1 MVDYKYEALFNED
14 SIKKEITITWDGG
27 SIGNTDLHSESI
39 TLTETLCSDN
49 ELRFGACE
57 ASELKFRV
65 SNIFQ
70 NLKGKKISYSS
81 AFASHADA
89 PFKYGDYIVT
99 SDVKSADRSYR
110 DITAYDK
117 MYEIIKAN
125 VSDWYNS
132 LTFPLSLLNF
142 RNSFCQYVGVE
153 QEEISLAN
161 DTMMVEETIK
171 PSELSG
177 KVVIEAICE
186 INGCFGHIGKDGKLH
201 YVHLKAIQKG
211 LYPSKTL
218 YPQESLFPQKAS
230 EISKLSKSVY
240 ISCRYEE
247 YISNMISKLQIR
259 QSANDIGAISGIGDN
274 CYVVE
279 DNFLVYGKSTEDLQ
293 TISDNLFEVIKGIWY
308 RPAQIEAK
316 CNPCMEVG
324 DAISATTLY
333 DVVYTYILQRVM
345 TGIYNFRDSITA
357 DGKEYRTKQVNGTEK
372 DIIQLRGKTNELE
385 RNVEETR
392 SEIKD
397 VESGLDT
404 KITQTAG
411 KIELEANRATEA
423 EGTLSSRITQN
434 AESITSEVARATS
447 AESGL
452 ISRITQTADSITA
465 EVTRAQGVETDLAA
479 AISVQADQITAKV
492 SKGDVSSQLSIESG
506 QVTISG
512 DRFVLSATN
521 CSISKDGK
529 ITAKDV
535 DLSGKIT
542 ATSGSIGGFFIG
554 AKSIATGQ
562 SSSLMNPYGV
572 YVGTDGISCG
582 NTSYVFKVERTGEM
596 ILNSS
601 LGSITLGEITTG
613 RMHLDHDGISFGTSN
628 YTTKVSD
635 EKIQI
640 HNVYLTKDT
649 IHCGGA
655 DYYTNINRN
664 EIIIEA
670 DSVTNRATIT
680 NAGIALAS
688 AQNFS
693 IHNANCGIT
702 INGGTIAINADTKIS
717 IGGRYTSGAASQVLA
732 FFGATGSSKITVATA
747 TASTATT
754 QLNALINALKSY
766 GLIG

>member
-1 MVDYKYEALFNED
+1 MVDYEYEALFNED
-14 SIKKEITITWDGG
+14 SIKKEISITWNGG

-117 MYEIIKAN
+117 MYEIIKEN
-125 VSDWYNS
+125 VSDWYNK

-161 DTMMVEETIK
+161 DAMMVEETIK

-186 INGCFGHIGKDGKLH
+186 INGCFGHIGRDGKLH

-279 DNFLVYGKSTEDLQ
+279 DNFLVYGKSAEDLQ

-345 TGIYNFRDSITA
+345 TGIYSFRDSITA
-357 DGKEYRTKQVNGTEK
+357 DGEEYRTGQVNGTAK

-385 RNVEETR
+385 RTVEETR

-423 EGTLSSRITQN
+423 EGTLSSRITQ
-434 AESITSEVARATS
+434 
-447 AESGL
+447 
-452 ISRITQTADSITA
+452 TAASITA

-542 ATSGSIGGFFIG
+542 ATSGSIGGFSIG

-601 LGSITLGEITTG
+601 LGSITLGKITTG

-640 HNVYLTKDT
+640 HDVYLTKDT

-688 AQNFS
+688 SQNFL

-702 INGGTIAINADTKIS
+702 IDGGTIAINANTKIS

>member
-1 MVDYKYEALFNED
+1 MVDYEYEALFNED
-14 SIKKEITITWDGG
+14 SIKKEISITWNGG

-117 MYEIIKAN
+117 MYEIIKEN
-125 VSDWYNS
+125 VSDWYNK

-161 DTMMVEETIK
+161 DAMMVEETIK

-186 INGCFGHIGKDGKLH
+186 INGCFGHIGRDGKLH

-259 QSANDIGAISGIGDN
+259 QSANDIGAISGTGDN

-279 DNFLVYGKSTEDLQ
+279 DNFLVYGKSAEDLQ

-345 TGIYNFRDSITA
+345 TGIYSFRDSITA
-357 DGKEYRTKQVNGTEK
+357 DGEEYRTGQVNGTAK

-385 RNVEETR
+385 RTVEETR

-423 EGTLSSRITQN
+423 EGTLSSRITQ
-434 AESITSEVARATS
+434 
-447 AESGL
+447 
-452 ISRITQTADSITA
+452 TAASITA

-542 ATSGSIGGFFIG
+542 ATSGSIGGFSIG

-601 LGSITLGEITTG
+601 LGSITLGKITTG

-640 HNVYLTKDT
+640 HDVYLTKDT

-688 AQNFS
+688 SQNFL

-702 INGGTIAINADTKIS
+702 IDGGTIAINANTKIS

>member
-1 MVDYKYEALFNED
+1 MVDYEYEALFNED
-14 SIKKEITITWDGG
+14 SIKKEISITWDGG

-39 TLTETLCSDN
+39 TLTEALCSDN

-81 AFASHADA
+81 AFTSHADA

-125 VSDWYNS
+125 VSDWYNG

-142 RNSFCQYVGVE
+142 RNSFCQYVGVD
-153 QEEISLAN
+153 QEEITLIN
-161 DTMMVEETIK
+161 DDMMVEETIK

-186 INGCFGHIGKDGKLH
+186 INGCFGHIGRDGKLH

-218 YPQESLFPQKAS
+218 YPQKSLFPQKAS

-240 ISCRYEE
+240 ISCHYEK

-259 QSANDIGAISGIGDN
+259 QSENDIGAISGTGDN

-279 DNFLVYGKSTEDLQ
+279 DNFLVYGKSAEDLQ

-345 TGIYNFRDSITA
+345 TGIYSFRDSITA
-357 DGKEYRTKQVNGTEK
+357 DGEEYRTSQVNGTAK

-385 RNVEETR
+385 RTVEETR

-411 KIELEANRATEA
+411 KIELEVT
-423 EGTLSSRITQN
+423 
-434 AESITSEVARATS
+434 RATS
-447 AESGL
+447 AESSL
-452 ISRITQTADSITA
+452 SSRITQTADSITA

-542 ATSGSIGGFFIG
+542 ATSGSIGGFSIG

-649 IHCGGA
+649 IHCGGS

-702 INGGTIAINADTKIS
+702 IDGGTIAINANTKIS
-717 IGGRYTSGAASQVLA
+717 IGGRYTSGATSQVLA
-732 FFGATGSSKITVATA
+732 FFGATGSSKIAVATA

>member
-110 DITAYDK
+110 DVTAYDK

-125 VSDWYNS
+125 VSDWYNK

-153 QEEISLAN
+153 QEEISLIN
-161 DTMMVEETIK
+161 DDMMVEETIK

-186 INGCFGHIGKDGKLH
+186 INGCFGHIGRDGKLH
-201 YVHLKAIQKG
+201 YVQLKAIQNG

-259 QSANDIGAISGIGDN
+259 QSANDIGAISGTGDN

-279 DNFLVYGKSTEDLQ
+279 DNFLVYGKSAEDLQ

-345 TGIYNFRDSITA
+345 TGIYSFRDSITA
-357 DGKEYRTKQVNGTEK
+357 DGEEYRTSQVNGTAK

-385 RNVEETR
+385 RTVEETR

-423 EGTLSSRITQN
+423 EGTLSSRITQ
-434 AESITSEVARATS
+434 
-447 AESGL
+447 
-452 ISRITQTADSITA
+452 TANSITA

-542 ATSGSIGGFFIG
+542 ATSGSIGGFSIG

-688 AQNFS
+688 TQNFS

-702 INGGTIAINADTKIS
+702 IDGGTIAINADTKIS